1 MIKAIIFDV
10 DGVLVHSFE
19 ANHKF
24 FGDLF
29 RKFGYTFMSKEDY
42 ENYFHLTTKDIVR
55 HTTKSTD
62 EDEIHKIWKSS
73 RDREVQYPAELLD
86 FPKNLFETIENLSK
100 KYTIGIAT
108 SRTFSPLD
116 DIPGLR
122 PLEQYLKTV
131 VLYGDT
137 ENHKPHPEPLLLAAQ
152 KLNLDPSECV
162 YVGDSATD
170 IMAAHSAGMKAI
182 NYNKRIREE
191 ADLNIT
197 EFSKLEEAVE
207 SL

>member
-62 EDEIHKIWKSS
+62 EDEIHKIWTSTKKGGMP
-73 RDREVQYPAELLD
+73 YPDELLE
-86 FPKNLFETIENLSK
+86 FPNSMSETIEKLSK
-100 KYTIGIAT
+100 KYTLGIAT
-108 SRTFSPLD
+108 SRTLN
-116 DIPGLR
+116 
-122 PLEQYLKTV
+122 PLEDFPELKLISKYFRAV
-131 VLYGDT
+131 VLYEDT

-152 KLNLDPSECV
+152 KLNLNPSECV

-170 IMAAHSAGMKAI
+170 IVAARASGMKAI

-191 ADLNIT
+191 ADLNIA